1 MRNRA
6 LWLLL
11 AAVLVKSL
19 FFMFMVP
26 PWLGNDEPNHFA
38 YVYVLS
44 GQVDQPAAEERILES
59 LNRNNYWMLAE
70 MPAPPEGAATF
81 AQTSLMQHS
90 EDFIGTRSPLY
101 YWIASL
107 PVRLFSP
114 ASVDGALYWARGM
127 SVVLSLVTVF
137 LILRSATLLFGSGAA
152 ALLAGVIAGFHPQFS
167 YLSTMVNSDV
177 LAVLLFSAVFYG
189 CLAMIA
195 AREVSGGRLAA
206 LFVLL
211 GISLLVKRHAVILFP
226 LAFVGVFLSARS
238 ARLAAKG
245 GALFI
250 VVTMAALLSLELAAT
265 DSMIRL
271 ADRVGLS
278 LGHSFSGPAELAAL
292 PAGMWLR
299 GLAIMFVTGWFTVG
313 QMVYKQSFG
322 FYALYAL
329 LSGALFA
336 GFVAGMFRW
345 RREPAWRMLA
355 FALLFC
361 LMVLAMNIGT
371 FFSLRFLPLVSGRY
385 LFYAVAPVSILA
397 AYGGIQFFELVKRP
411 AWRPALVYL
420 LLALNLIALFGYLA
434 PIYHGQ

>member
-1 MRNRA
+1 MKNRT
-6 LWLLL
+6 LWLFLS
-11 AAVLVKSL
+11 AVLVKSL

-44 GQVDQPAAEERILES
+44 GSAGQPEAEARILGS
-59 LNRNNYWMLAE
+59 LSRSDYWKLAD
-70 MPAPPEGAATF
+70 MPAPPEGVASF
-81 AQTSLMQHS
+81 AQTSLAQHS

-107 PVRLFSP
+107 PVRLFAP
-114 ASVDGALYWARGM
+114 ATVEGALYWARGM
-127 SVVLSLVTVF
+127 SALLSLVTVF
-137 LILRSATLLFGSGAA
+137 LVWRSALLLFGGGAA

-167 YLSTMVNSDV
+167 YLSAMVNSDV
-177 LAVLLFSAVFYG
+177 LAVLLFSAVFYC

-195 AREVSGGRLAA
+195 ARELSGRRLAA

-211 GISLLVKRHAVILFP
+211 GLSLLVKRHAVILFP
-226 LAFVGVFLSARS
+226 LAFAAVILAARS
-238 ARLAAKG
+238 ARMAAKG

-250 VVTMAALLSLELAAT
+250 VVAAASLLFLELAAT
-265 DSMIRL
+265 ESMIRL

-278 LGHSFSGPAELAAL
+278 LGYSFAGPSDLAAL

-329 LSGALFA
+329 LSGAIIFGIA
-336 GFVAGMFRW
+336 AGMLRW
-345 RREPAWRMLA
+345 RREPAARMLA

-361 LMVLAMNIGT
+361 LLVLAMNIGT
-371 FFSLRFLPLVSGRY
+371 FFSPRLLPLVSGRY
-385 LFYAVAPVSILA
+385 LFYAVAPASILA
-397 AYGGIQFFELVKRP
+397 AYGGMKFLELVKHP
-411 AWRPALVYL
+411 AWRTALVYL
-420 LLALNLIALFGYLA
+420 FLALDLIALFGYLA
-434 PIYHGQ
+434 PIYHG

>member
-1 MRNRA
+1 MKNRV

-11 AAVLVKSL
+11 VAVLVKSL

-44 GQVDQPAAEERILES
+44 GRDEQPGAEARILES
-59 LNRNNYWMLAE
+59 LARSNYWKLAE
-70 MPAPPEGAATF
+70 MPAPPEGVTAF

-101 YWIASL
+101 YWVASL
-107 PVRLFSP
+107 PIRLFAP
-114 ASVDGALYWARGM
+114 ATIEGALYWARGV
-127 SVVLSLVTVF
+127 SAVLSLITVF
-137 LILRSATLLFGSGAA
+137 LVWRSATLLFGPGAV
-152 ALLAGVIAGFHPQFS
+152 ALLSGVIAGFHPQFS
-167 YLSTMVNSDV
+167 YLSAMVNSDV
-177 LAVLLFSAVFYG
+177 LAILLFSAVFYC
-189 CLAMIA
+189 CLVMISM
-195 AREVSGGRLAA
+195 REVSARRLAA

-211 GISLLVKRHAVILFP
+211 GLSLLVKRHAVILFP
-226 LAFVGVFLSARS
+226 LAFAAVILAARS
-238 ARLAAKG
+238 ARMAVKG

-250 VVTMAALLSLELAAT
+250 AVAAAALLSLELAAA

-278 LGHSFSGPAELAAL
+278 LGYSFAGPAELAAL
-292 PAGMWLR
+292 PAGMWMR

-322 FYALYAL
+322 FYAVYAL
-329 LSGALFA
+329 LSGALFT
-336 GFVAGMFRW
+336 GIVAGMLRW
-345 RREPAWRMLA
+345 QREPAARMLI

-371 FFSLRFLPLVSGRY
+371 FFSPQLMRLVSGRY
-385 LFYAVAPVSILA
+385 LFYAVAPASILA
-397 AYGGIQFFELVKRP
+397 AYGGVQFLGGVNRS

-420 LLALNLIALFGYLA
+420 FLALNLIALFAYLG
-434 PIYHGQ
+434 PIYHG

>member
-1 MRNRA
+1 MKNRA
-6 LWLLL
+6 LWILL
-11 AAVLVKSL
+11 AAVLAKSL
-19 FFMFMVP
+19 LFMFMVP

-44 GQVDQPAAEERILES
+44 GRADQPAAEARILAS
-59 LNRNNYWMLAE
+59 LAHNDYWRLAD
-70 MPAPPEGAATF
+70 MPAPPEGAAAF
-81 AQTSLMQHS
+81 AQTSLMRHS

-107 PVRLFSP
+107 PVRLFAP
-114 ASVDGALYWARGM
+114 ATAEGALHWARGM
-127 SVVLSLVTVF
+127 SALLSLATVF
-137 LILRSATLLFGSGAA
+137 LVWRSAALLFGGGAA

-167 YLSTMVNSDV
+167 YLSAMVNSDV
-177 LAVLLFSAVFYG
+177 LAVLLFSAVFYC

-195 AREVSGGRLAA
+195 AREISGGRLAA

-211 GISLLVKRHAVILFP
+211 GIALLVKRHAVILFP
-226 LAFVGVFLSARS
+226 LAFAAVLMAARS
-238 ARLAAKG
+238 ARAAAKG

-250 VVTMAALLSLELAAT
+250 VVAAAALLSLELAAT

-278 LGHSFSGPAELAAL
+278 LGYSFAGPAELAAL

-329 LSGALFA
+329 LSGAVFA
-336 GFVAGMFRW
+336 GVAAGLLRW
-345 RREPAWRMLA
+345 RREPAARMLA

-361 LMVLAMNIGT
+361 LLVLAMNIGT
-371 FFSLRFLPLVSGRY
+371 FFSPRFLPLVSGRY
-385 LFYAVAPVSILA
+385 LFYAVAPASILA
-397 AYGGIQFFELVKRP
+397 AYGGIRFLELVKRS

-420 LLALNLIALFGYLA
+420 FLALNLIALFGYVG
-434 PIYHGQ
+434 PIYHG